1 MIILKEIT
9 PDLLPHTYLVDEQK
23 GKMYAYRK
31 STGEINVFSKP
42 LSFSK
47 RYRKFEKVVDKDLEL
62 AYTSST
68 S

>member
-1 MIILKEIT
+1 MKTLRETT

-31 STGEINVFSKP
+31 DSGEIEVFSQP

-47 RYRKFEKVVDKDLEL
+47 RYRKFAKVVDTELER
-62 AYTSST
+62 AYTE
-68 S
+68 

>member
-1 MIILKEIT
+1 MITLKEIT

-23 GKMYAYRK
+23 GKMYAYRRQD
-31 STGEINVFSKP
+31 GIINVFSKP

-47 RYRKFEKVVDKDLEL
+47 RYRKFEKVVDKELERS
-62 AYTSST
+62 YTSSI